1 MSTERQP
8 SVIQWSAVH
17 INPSREA
24 SLSSSNVEDTTRDPK
39 EESERTIVIP
49 FNKNSKFSSQDPEY
63 LDVKIEVRM
72 LLCLDLIFLMYYTE
86 VY

>member
-1 MSTERQP
+1 MSTEPQP
-8 SVIQWSAVH
+8 SVIQWNKVH
-17 INPSREA
+17 IDPSRVA
-24 SLSSSNVEDTTRDPK
+24 CSSNVVDTMRDPK

-49 FNKNSKFSSQDPEY
+49 FNKNTKFSSQDPEY

-72 LLCLDLIFLMYYTE
+72 LLCLHFICLMYHTD